1 MSRLRTERLKITDK
15 STINNLINCIR
26 AVQMASFYIFFDA
39 LLNAAVSIVWLEG
52 CVAHSASL
60 INIFQS
66 NIQSILQSSQ
76 FFVYS
81 IEFVRNLKL
90 ALTERARCLL
100 FFRSA
105 GKSIFESRRVFTN

>member
-1 MSRLRTERLKITDK
+1 MSRLRTEHLKITDK

-60 INIFQS
+60 INIFQF
-66 NIQSILQSSQ
+66 NIQSILML
-76 FFVYS
+76 FLFYS

-100 FFRSA
+100 FYRSA
-105 GKSIFESRRVFTN
+105 GKSIFESSRGF